1 MIGPPVAAADSPGA
15 AYAVGVQQRRLG
27 TALAPV
33 GSPAMLYGE
42 WVRLITG
49 GEPGSGRVRHLAD
62 DGFLVDVDEQV
73 ALRDVRLDSARRVI
87 DLRECRA
94 GRPCYFISDRLL
106 RGEDCVP
113 APGCPTVDSDTGD
126 VRAVQV
132 ATLLHREP
140 AQNVLYRLRTER
152 PISSITE
159 PTGTVLW
166 DHSPYFLLHF
176 PDLPAEDT
184 TLVLTIRYEDGG
196 TDRMTMR
203 FRAPIEAQAPSGATT
218 TAP

>member
-1 MIGPPVAAADSPGA
+1 M
-15 AYAVGVQQRRLG
+15 
-27 TALAPV
+27 
-33 GSPAMLYGE
+33 
-42 WVRLITG
+42 
-49 GEPGSGRVRHLAD
+49 
-62 DGFLVDVDEQV
+62 
-73 ALRDVRLDSARRVI
+73 
-87 DLRECRA
+87 
-94 GRPCYFISDRLL
+94 
-106 RGEDCVP
+106 
-113 APGCPTVDSDTGD
+113 DSDTGN

-159 PTGTVLW
+159 PTGAVLW

-176 PDLPAEDT
+176 PNQPAEDT
-184 TLVLTIRYEDGG
+184 TLVLTIRYADGG
-196 TDRMTMR
+196 TDHMTMR